1 MEALSSLGI
10 DWKSL
15 IAQVINFLI
24 LLFVL
29 SKLLYKP
36 LVGMLDQR
44 KKSIAKGIAD
54 AKAAETRLAEVEQE
68 ASKKIKEAVANANN
82 IVEKASKE
90 AAKEA
95 ANIIEDAKAKSV
107 QLIEKANENALK
119 RQNEIMSEVKKEL
132 ADIVETA
139 VVKIIQKQPTKES
152 IDQAIKD
159 LS

>member
-15 IAQVINFLI
+15 IAQIVNFLI

-36 LVGMLDQR
+36 LVEMLDQR
-44 KKSIAKGIAD
+44 KKGIAKGVAD
-54 AKAAETRLAEVEQE
+54 AKAAEARLLQVEEE
-68 ASKKIKEAVANANN
+68 AKEKIKGAVENANE

-90 AAKEA
+90 ATKQATT
-95 ANIIEDAKAKSV
+95 IIEDAKKKSF
-107 QLIEKANENALK
+107 QIIEKANESAQK
-119 RQNEIMSEVKKEL
+119 RQNEIMREVKKDL

-139 VVKIIQKQPTKES
+139 IIKITSKQPAKES
-152 IDQAIKD
+152 IDQAIKE
-159 LS
+159 LN